1 MKQIAHIRFLFVA
14 VFALAAAQPAWAKD
28 NWWTGATDNNWNNT
42 GNWESSGTG
51 NDNRKFGGTE
61 SSGESKFNNLFKN
74 TYDYTVY
81 FTNQVTSGWKVHIR
95 SGTEEHPIVFEANI
109 AANGLKVGHSSSDSG
124 YYIGYDNSTDNQAWL
139 KLKRGT
145 WDTNSGG
152 CWFVGQRNSSTGHL
166 IVCDG
171 ATVKCSKDFHVNQG
185 SVDVEGGTIE
195 VNSNQMTRVFEK
207 GSITLNGGTLITK
220 RIADLGGSEIVFNGG
235 TLKAN
240 NTYTDKGGL
249 IEANIAVKVS
259 GGGTIDN
266 GGHNIK
272 IGAALGVSG
281 DTRGLK
287 FTGAG
292 TTRLDGAVNYSG
304 ATSVAPGTILA
315 VANGTAKNNIL
326 ANGLVV
332 AGVPTADQT
341 VFTYTSALAD
351 ADLQKVSCSLA
362 PKTTF
367 KFSDQGKTNIVVDVV
382 GPQLDNYWTGAA
394 GDNNLNTPGNWLGNA
409 VPGAESDVFISVDSE
424 TTLTCDTAFSVNSI
438 TFPATS
444 ANVTIEGAGCI
455 TNATTIVNYSAARPV
470 IDVPVE
476 FVSEDAYA
484 PIDVTG
490 EVDFQGGV
498 KGTLPANH
506 SKFYGKYT
514 LTEAVWEVSS
524 PITLAAGATVDASG
538 TTLKEVNKTTAGMLC
553 SEEGARIKLAS
564 IERVTNKGDIFGDF
578 AGEAVVGYLR
588 LDNCEW
594 YRVGANFTGRL
605 RVGYIYMH
613 STSDD
618 YFRFKSNGEF
628 VLGRASGNSGIL
640 TRRGTFNLRESDATE
655 PLVLHSAADWNMIS
669 EKPNQGKG
677 HGFDIPSQG
686 VAIDTSDFDG
696 AAAGHTVAIKKSGSP
711 TRVLSGVGWLSCFGN
726 GTLRFET
733 SCEFTGG
740 LTASNGVTLVVNK
753 GAYPGQGN
761 VTLDGTATL
770 DLAQAASGTVPVAG
784 TLTMAGGTTIHI
796 PTYIVG
802 VLPLSVNA
810 LAFDSVTDVSKVVLN
825 IESGNLETGYYP
837 IIGSTTALPE
847 GAADNFELSLGE
859 GVVRPENTSASLCV
873 EGNVI
878 YLLVGD
884 GQGLRSGVWSGR
896 GGDNNF
902 SNPANW
908 ENITVPSAGEALDF
922 SGVTSAATVNG
933 DMNATFG
940 AVTNGTGVITFT
952 GSFTATSFSDTSKV
966 AVGANSTVTL
976 DGNLVFGGTT
986 KQYIVY
992 TVDAGGRFV
1001 VTGKIEASSA
1011 MTSGG
1016 ELFPYKKA
1024 GAGAIQAKGLV
1035 ANEGTSDEWRFR
1047 LSSDSDG
1054 TANWIVGAEGL
1065 SGSKYFFA
1073 MDSWTKM
1080 ASIQPLDSD
1089 FTIATSIGVRAPLTL
1104 NTTGYDGN
1112 PHTITIGDGAGHG
1125 GIMRDRPVTIGG
1137 TGKVVANYD
1146 ATALNTN
1153 HVNPFTVTNMATLAL
1168 MHGSN
1173 LGTGLVTVNDS
1184 STLQVAESA
1193 VSKDAV
1199 AVTLGGNLT
1208 LKAGAQL
1215 GFNYTNR
1222 NAPKLD
1228 LNDKTVTFDEG
1239 PTTNVGVKI
1248 SATAGKRG
1256 FSGNNVLTAGGKFA
1270 GVKVTL
1276 APGAPDWALGV
1287 DVVNGEIVLNVKPM
1301 PMLIIV
1307 R

>member
-1 MKQIAHIRFLFVA
+1 MKARIGLFVA
-14 VFALAAAQPAWAKD
+14 IFALFAAQSAWAKD
-28 NWWTGATDNNWNNT
+28 NWWTGATDKNWNT
-42 GNWESSGTG
+42 KENWNSSGTG

-61 SSGESKFNNLFKN
+61 NGTVQFSEAFTNNDF
-74 TYDYTVY
+74 TVC
-81 FTNQVTSGWKVHIR
+81 FTNQVTSGWKVHLR
-95 SGTEEHPIVFEANI
+95 SGTEEHPIVFEADSAI
-109 AANGLKVGHSSSDSG
+109 NGLTVGHSSSDSG
-124 YYIGYDNSTDNQAWL
+124 YYIGFDNSTDNQAWL

-152 CWFVGQRNSSTGHL
+152 SWKVGQENSSTGHL

-171 ATVKCSKDFHVNQG
+171 ATVKSSQDFFVYQG
-185 SVDVEGGTIE
+185 SVDVKGGTIE
-195 VNSNQMTRVFEK
+195 VNSNQMTRVYAA
-207 GSITLNGGTLITK
+207 GSITLNGGILITQHI
-220 RIADLGGSEIVFNGG
+220 RNNLGSSIVFNGG

-240 NTYTDKGGL
+240 NTYSTDNYGGL
-249 IEANIAVKVS
+249 IQNNASVRVT

-287 FTGAG
+287 FTGGG
-292 TTRLDGAVNYSG
+292 TTRLEGAVNYSG

-326 ANGLVV
+326 AHGLVV

-341 VFTYTSALAD
+341 VFTSTSAFAD

-362 PKTTF
+362 PTTTF
-367 KFSDQGKTNIVVDVV
+367 KFSDEGKTNIVVDVV

-394 GDNNLNTPGNWLGNA
+394 GDNNLNTPGNWSSNV
-409 VPGAESDVFISVDSE
+409 VPGAEHKVGINVDSE

-444 ANVTIEGAGCI
+444 AKVTITGAGSI
-455 TNATTIVNYSAARPV
+455 TNATTIVNNASSRHV
-470 IDVPVE
+470 IGVPVE
-476 FVSEDAYA
+476 FKSGDDYA
-484 PIDVTG
+484 QINVTG

-538 TTLKEVNKTTAGMLC
+538 TTLKEVNSSTDGMLC
-553 SEEGARIKLAS
+553 SEEGARIVLAK
-564 IERVTNKGDIFGDF
+564 IERRTNKGDIFGDF
-578 AGEAVVGYLR
+578 AGEAVIGH
-588 LDNCEW
+588 LDLDKCDW
-594 YRVGANFTGRL
+594 YRVNANFTGRL

-613 STSDD
+613 SKSANN
-618 YFRFKSNGEF
+618 YFRFQSDGEF
-628 VLGRASGNSGIL
+628 VLGRESGDSGIK
-640 TRRGTFNLRESDATE
+640 TRQGTFNLRESDATE

-669 EKPNQGKG
+669 EEPNGTG
-677 HGFDIPSQG
+677 YGFAIPAQG

-696 AAAGHTVAIKKSGSP
+696 AAAGHTVAIKKSGNP

-753 GAYPGQGN
+753 GVNPGQGN

-784 TLTMAGGTTIHI
+784 TLTMAGGTTLRI
-796 PTYIVG
+796 PTLAGIQ
-802 VLPLSVNA
+802 PLSVNA
-810 LAFDSVTDVSKVVLN
+810 LAFDSVTDVSKVALN
-825 IESGNLETGYYP
+825 IESGTLAAGYYP

-847 GAADNFELSLGE
+847 GAVDNFALSLGE
-859 GVVRPENTSASLCV
+859 GVVLPESTSASLRV

-884 GQGLRSGVWSGR
+884 GQGLRPGVWSGR

-908 ENITVPSAGEALDF
+908 ENITVPSAGDALDF

-952 GSFTATSFSDTSKV
+952 GSFTATSFTDTSKV
-966 AVGANSTVTL
+966 AVGENSTVTL

-992 TVDAGGRFV
+992 TVGAGGRFV
-1001 VTGKIEASSA
+1001 VTGKIEASSD

-1016 ELFPYKKA
+1016 ELCPYKKA
-1024 GAGAIQAKGLV
+1024 GAGAIQATGLL
-1035 ANEGTSDEWRFR
+1035 ANEGTTSDLWRFR

-1054 TANWIVGAEGL
+1054 TANWIVGTNGL

-1073 MDSWTKM
+1073 MDSWTRM
-1080 ASIQPLDSD
+1080 AAIQPLDSD

-1125 GIMRDRPVTIGG
+1125 GIVRDRPVTIGG

-1153 HVNPFTVTNMATLAL
+1153 YVNPFSVTNTATLAL

-1173 LGTGLVTVNDS
+1173 LGTGLVTVNDG
-1184 STLQVAESA
+1184 STLQVAESGT
-1193 VSKDAV
+1193 
-1199 AVTLGGNLT
+1199 VTLGGDLT
-1208 LKAGAQL
+1208 LKDGAAL
-1215 GFNYTNR
+1215 GFNYTTR
-1222 NAPKLD
+1222 DEPV
-1228 LNDKTVTFDEG
+1228 LNLEGKTVTFE
-1239 PTTNVGVKI
+1239 TTNVVVKI
-1248 SATAGKRG
+1248 TAADGRRAH
-1256 FSGNNVLTAGGKFA
+1256 SGYNVLTSGGKFA
-1270 GVKVTL
+1270 GVTVS
-1276 APGAPDWALGV
+1276 V
-1287 DVVNGEIVLNVKPM
+1287 DENYKPKWVKGISVENGDIVLDVKPM
-1301 PMLIIV
+1301 PTLIIV

>member
-14 VFALAAAQPAWAKD
+14 FFALAAHSAWAKD
-28 NWWTGATDNNWNNT
+28 SWWTGATDNNWNT
-42 GNWESSGTG
+42 GGNWESSGSG

-61 SSGESKFNNLFKN
+61 DGTVQFTETFTNNNF
-74 TYDYTVY
+74 TVC
-81 FTNQVTSGWKVHIR
+81 FTNQFSTGWKVHIR
-95 SGTEEHPIVFEANI
+95 SGTQAHPIVFEANS

-152 CWFVGQRNSSTGHL
+152 SWKVGQENKSTGHL

-171 ATVKCSKDFHVNQG
+171 ATVKCSKDFFVYKG
-185 SVDVEGGTIE
+185 SVDVEDGTIE
-195 VNSNQMTRVFEK
+195 VNSNQLTRVYAA
-207 GSITLNGGTLITK
+207 GSINLNGGMLITK
-220 RIADLGGSEIVFNGG
+220 HIADLEGSEIVFNGG

-249 IEANIAVKVS
+249 IEANIAVKVT

-266 GGHNIK
+266 GGHDIK

-281 DTRGLK
+281 DTRGLN
-287 FTGAG
+287 FTGDG
-292 TTRLDGAVNYSG
+292 TTRLDGTVNYSG

-315 VANGTAKNNIL
+315 VANETAKNNIL
-326 ANGLVV
+326 AHGLVV
-332 AGVPTADQT
+332 AGVPTANQT
-341 VFTYTSALAD
+341 VFTYTSAFAD

-362 PKTTF
+362 PTTTF
-367 KFSDQGKTNIVVDVV
+367 KFSDEGKTNIVVDVV

-394 GDNNLNTPGNWLGNA
+394 GDNNLNTPGNWSGNV
-409 VPGAESDVFISVDSE
+409 VPGAEHNVGINVDSE

-444 ANVTIEGAGCI
+444 TKVTIEGSGCI

-506 SKFYGKYT
+506 TKFYGNYT
-514 LTEAVWEVSS
+514 LTEAEWEVSS
-524 PITLAAGATVDASG
+524 PITLAADATIDAPG
-538 TTLKEVNKTTAGMLC
+538 TTFKEVNNTTDGMLC

-564 IERVTNKGDIFGDF
+564 IERVTNKGDIFGAF

-588 LDNCEW
+588 LDKCDW
-594 YRVGANFTGRL
+594 YRVNANFTGRL

-618 YFRFKSNGEF
+618 NYFRFKSDGEF

-677 HGFDIPSQG
+677 YGFAIPSQG

-696 AAAGHTVAIKKSGSP
+696 VAAGHTVAIKKSGNP

-753 GAYPGQGN
+753 GVNPGQGN

-796 PTYIVG
+796 PTYTVG

-810 LAFDSVTDVSKVVLN
+810 LAFDSVTDVSKVVLD
-825 IESGNLETGYYP
+825 IEGGTLETGYYP

-859 GVVRPENTSASLCV
+859 GVLLPESTSASLCV
-873 EGNVI
+873 EGDVI

-884 GQGLRSGVWSGR
+884 GQGLRPGVWSGR
-896 GGDNNF
+896 GGDNNL

-908 ENITVPSAGEALDF
+908 ENITVPSAGDALDF

-940 AVTNGTGVITFT
+940 AVTMGDKEITFT
-952 GSFTATSFSDTSKV
+952 GSFTATLFSDRTKV
-966 AVGANSTVTL
+966 AVGTDSTVTL
-976 DGNLVFGGTT
+976 DGDLEFSGSSDV
-986 KQYIVY
+986 YIVGS
-992 TVDAGGRFV
+992 VEQGGRFV
-1001 VTGKIEASSA
+1001 VNGDIIASNAFTGSNVYQCKSYK
-1011 MTSGG
+1011 GG
-1016 ELFPYKKA
+1016 A
-1024 GAGAIQAKGLV
+1024 VAAKGLV
-1035 ANEGTSDEWRFR
+1035 CNATGSEQWPFR
-1047 LSSDSDG
+1047 LAAYEDDT
-1054 TANWIVGAEGL
+1054 TANWIVGKNGL

-1073 MDSWTKM
+1073 KDNSKRK
-1080 ASIQPLDSD
+1080 AAIQPSDSD
-1089 FTIATSIGVRAPLTL
+1089 FTIATKVGIRAPLTL
-1104 NTTGYDGN
+1104 NTTGYDNNG
-1112 PHTITIGDGAGHG
+1112 HTITVSSIIERDGALTVSGKGTVLVDAVNTHSA
-1125 GIMRDRPVTIGG
+1125 GI
-1137 TGKVVANYD
+1137 
-1146 ATALNTN
+1146 
-1153 HVNPFTVTNMATLAL
+1153 TVTDTATLAINADKKATT
-1168 MHGSN
+1168 GSI
-1173 LGTGLVTVNDS
+1173 TVKTNA
-1184 STLQVAESA
+1184 TLQVAESA
-1193 VSKDAV
+1193 ASKDAV

-1228 LNDKTVTFDEG
+1228 LTDKTVTFDEG
-1239 PTTNVGVKI
+1239 PTTNVVVKI

-1270 GVKVTL
+1270 GVTATL
-1276 APGAPDWALGV
+1276 GAGAPDWALGV
-1287 DVVNGEIVLNVKPM
+1287 DVKDDEIVLNVKPM
-1301 PMLIIV
+1301 PMLIII

>member
-1 MKQIAHIRFLFVA
+1 MKARIGLFVA
-14 VFALAAAQPAWAKD
+14 IFALAAHSAWAKD
-28 NWWTGATDNNWNNT
+28 NWWTGATDNNWNT
-42 GNWESSGTG
+42 GGNWESSGGG

-95 SGTEEHPIVFEANI
+95 SGTQAHPIVFEADS
-109 AANGLKVGHSSSDSG
+109 AANGLTVGHSTDTSG

-145 WDTNSGG
+145 WDTNTGG
-152 CWFVGQRNSSTGHL
+152 CWQVGKENSSTGHL

-171 ATVKCSKDFHVNQG
+171 ATVKCSKDFYVYQG
-185 SVDVEGGTIE
+185 SVDVEGGAIK
-195 VNSNQMTRVFEK
+195 VNSNQVTRVYAA
-207 GSITLNGGTLITK
+207 GSINLNGGMLITK
-220 RIADLGGSEIVFNGG
+220 HIADLGGSEIVFNGG

-249 IEANIAVKVS
+249 IEANIAVKVT

-287 FTGAG
+287 FTGGG
-292 TTRLDGAVNYSG
+292 TTRLEGAVNYSG

-315 VANGTAKNNIL
+315 VANETAKNNIL

-332 AGVPTADQT
+332 AGVPTANQT
-341 VFTYTSALAD
+341 VFTYTSAFAD

-362 PKTTF
+362 PTTTF
-367 KFSDQGKTNIVVDVV
+367 KFSDEGKTNIVVDVV

-394 GDNNLNTPGNWLGNA
+394 GDNNLNTPGNWSGNV
-409 VPGAESDVFISVDSE
+409 VPGAEHNVGINVDSE

-444 ANVTIEGAGCI
+444 AKVTITGAGSI
-455 TNATTIVNYSAARPV
+455 TNATTIVNNASSRHV
-470 IDVPVE
+470 IGVPVE
-476 FVSEDAYA
+476 FKSGDDYA
-484 PIDVTG
+484 QINVTG

-524 PITLAAGATVDASG
+524 PITLAADATVDASG
-538 TTLKEVNKTTAGMLC
+538 TTLKEVNKTTDGMLC
-553 SEEGARIKLAS
+553 SEEGARIVLAS
-564 IERVTNKGDIFGDF
+564 IERLTNKGDIFGDF
-578 AGEAVVGYLR
+578 AGEVVVGLLK
-588 LDNCEW
+588 LDKCDW
-594 YRVGANFTGRL
+594 YRVNANFTGRL

-613 STSDD
+613 STSANN
-618 YFRFKSNGEF
+618 YFRIQSNGEF
-628 VLGRASGNSGIL
+628 VLGRENGDSGIK
-640 TRRGTFNLRESDATE
+640 TRQGTFNLRESDATE

-669 EKPNQGKG
+669 EKPNGTG
-677 HGFDIPSQG
+677 YGFDIPAQG

-696 AAAGHTVAIKKSGSP
+696 AAAGHTVAIKKSGNP

-753 GAYPGQGN
+753 GVNPGQGN

-796 PTYIVG
+796 PTYTVG

-810 LAFDSVTDVSKVVLN
+810 LAFDSVTDVSKVVLD
-825 IESGNLETGYYP
+825 IEGGTLETGYYP

-847 GAADNFELSLGE
+847 GVEANFALSLGE
-859 GVVRPENTSASLCV
+859 DVVPNGTSASLCV
-873 EGNVI
+873 EGDVI

-896 GGDNNF
+896 GGDNNL

-908 ENITVPSAGEALDF
+908 ENITVPSAGDALDF

-940 AVTNGTGVITFT
+940 AVTMGTGVITFT
-952 GSFTATSFSDTSKV
+952 GALKATSFTDTSKV
-966 AVGANSTVTL
+966 AVGENSTVTL
-976 DGNLVFGGTT
+976 DGNLVFSGSSN
-986 KQYIVY
+986 QYVVN
-992 TVDAGGRFV
+992 TVAAGGRFV
-1001 VTGKIEASSA
+1001 VTGRIEASSQ
-1011 MTSGG
+1011 MTGG
-1016 ELFPYKKA
+1016 QVFQYVNPGE
-1024 GAGAIQAKGLV
+1024 GAVQANGLL
-1035 ANEGTSDEWRFR
+1035 ANEGTSDEWTFR
-1047 LSSDSDG
+1047 LSSDKDG
-1054 TANWIVGAEGL
+1054 TANWIVGADGL

-1073 MDSWTKM
+1073 MNNSNRK
-1080 ASIQPLDSD
+1080 AAIQPLDSD
-1089 FTIATSIGVRAPLTL
+1089 FTIATKVGIRAPLTL
-1104 NTTGYDGN
+1104 NTTGYYGAR
-1112 PHTITIGDGAGHG
+1112 HTITVSSIIDRDGALTVSGKGTVLVDAVNTHSG
-1125 GIMRDRPVTIGG
+1125 GI
-1137 TGKVVANYD
+1137 
-1146 ATALNTN
+1146 
-1153 HVNPFTVTNMATLAL
+1153 TVTDTATLAINAGKVATT
-1168 MHGSN
+1168 GSI
-1173 LGTGLVTVNDS
+1173 TVKTNA
-1184 STLQVAESA
+1184 TLQVAQSA
-1193 VSKDAV
+1193 ASAGIA
-1199 AVTLGGNLT
+1199 AVTLGGGLT
-1208 LKAGAQL
+1208 LKNGAAL

-1228 LNDKTVTFDEG
+1228 LTDKTVTFDEG
-1239 PTTNVGVKI
+1239 PTTNVVVKI

-1256 FSGNNVLTAGGKFA
+1256 FSGNNVLTAGGQFT
-1270 GVKVTL
+1270 GVTVTL
-1276 APGAPDWALGV
+1276 ASGAPDWALGV
-1287 DVVNGEIVLNVKPM
+1287 DVKDGEIVLNVKPM